1 VVSGA
6 QELSITCLLLLKITN
21 TYWVLQKLKVLML
34 ILLIQMLNK
43 LVEIMIKVLAV
54 TLVKEW
60 SNWLVKLV

>member
-1 VVSGA
+1 VSGA

>member
-1 VVSGA
+1 MVSGA